1 VTGARAP
8 ARDDLGSRAVE
19 RRRGS
24 RTPVL
29 RGVIRSRRLPWV
41 LLVLAV
47 AAAGTLG
54 SLWWGERAEDARRA
68 EVEATAAGFLL
79 ALTNFDAATI
89 DNDVREIRSFAI
101 GQFADEVDETFNA
114 ERVAAIREGQATST
128 GKMRSVFVQELGEDT
143 ATVFAV
149 VDGTTSNASSPAP
162 RQDVLRV
169 EVELIETEGGW
180 KVNRVEILQSPSGG
194 LVG

>member
-1 VTGARAP
+1 MPKPSV
-8 ARDDLGSRAVE
+8 
-19 RRRGS
+19 
-24 RTPVL
+24 
-29 RGVIRSRRLPWV
+29 RSRRLPWL

-47 AAAGTLG
+47 AAAVTFGW
-54 SLWWGERAEDARRA
+54 LWWGERAEDARR
-68 EVEATAAGFLL
+68 EDVEATAAGFLL

-89 DNDVREIRSFAI
+89 DADVREIRSYAI
-101 GQFADEVDETFNA
+101 GQFADEVDQTFNA
-114 ERVAAIREGQATST
+114 DRVAAIREGQASSAGT
-128 GKMRSVFVQELGEDT
+128 MRSLFVQELGQDT

-149 VDGTTSNASSPAP
+149 VDETTSNSSSPAP

-180 KVNRVEILQSPSGG
+180 KVNRVEILQSLSGG

>member
-1 VTGARAP
+1 
-8 ARDDLGSRAVE
+8 
-19 RRRGS
+19 
-24 RTPVL
+24 
-29 RGVIRSRRLPWV
+29 V

-47 AAAGTLG
+47 AAAGTFG
-54 SLWWGERAEDARRA
+54 WLWWGERAEDARRA

-89 DNDVREIRSFAI
+89 DNDVREIRSYAI
-101 GQFADEVDETFNA
+101 GQFADEVDETFSA

-128 GKMRSVFVQELGEDT
+128 GKMRSVQELGEDT

-149 VDGTTSNASSPAP
+149 VDETTSNTSSPAP

-194 LVG
+194 PVG